1 MSKTYLLVICLLFA
15 SFTGCLESENEENL
29 DRYVIASGTA
39 STTSPSGKMADV
51 WIHGHEDS
59 METYLQAIMTRYPD
73 MTREEALEACS
84 CNSTH
89 HLGYITVNGSVEFGG
104 WPYNETWADYD
115 AYGWKITLLSGE
127 GTWDVIWLNSENTIR
142 ANNKGPAFLNSSFSE
157 LDQRGMSNSGS
168 KGPVEK
174 PEQICSGDPDNNWM
188 TPYGF
193 PNNCEH
199 SEQLFA
205 TNLYQFMIVNTGE
218 TDLVLEWTVY
228 GWK

>member
-1 MSKTYLLVICLLFA
+1 M
-15 SFTGCLESENEENL
+15 
-29 DRYVIASGTA
+29 
-39 STTSPSGKMADV
+39 
-51 WIHGHEDS
+51 
-59 METYLQAIMTRYPD
+59 
-73 MTREEALEACS
+73 
-84 CNSTH
+84 
-89 HLGYITVNGSVEFGG
+89 
-104 WPYNETWADYD
+104 
-115 AYGWKITLLSGE
+115 SGE
-127 GTWDVIWLNSENTIR
+127 GTWHVIWLNYEGMIR
-142 ANNKGPAFLNSSFSE
+142 ASNKGPAFLNSSFSE

-193 PNNCEH
+193 THNCKH

>member
-1 MSKTYLLVICLLFA
+1 MSKVYLLVICLLFA
-15 SFTGCLESENEENL
+15 SFTGCMEDEEEETLE
-29 DRYVIASGTA
+29 RHVITSGTA
-39 STTSPSGKMADV
+39 SYENGTSSSVVMKWQNIRGF
-51 WIHGHEDS
+51 EDS
-59 METYLQAIMTRYPD
+59 METWLHDIMVSHPN
-73 MTREEALEACS
+73 MTREEALEVCQ

-89 HLGYITVNGSVEFGG
+89 SFSGL
-104 WPYNETWADYD
+104 PYNETWADYD
-115 AYGWKITLLSGE
+115 EYGWEITLVSGE
-127 GTWDVIWLNSENTIR
+127 GTWDVIWLNYEGVIR
-142 ANNKGPAFLNSSFSE
+142 ANNKGPAFWNSSFSE
-157 LDQRGMSNSGS
+157 LNQRGMSNSGS

-193 PNNCEH
+193 TRNCEH

>member
-157 LDQRGMSNSGS
+157 LDQRGMNKSGS

-174 PEQICSGDPDNNWM
+174 PEQTCSGDPDNDWM

-193 PNNCEH
+193 QNNCE
-199 SEQLFA
+199 QQWD
-205 TNLYQFMIVNTGE
+205 LYRHGYAFLIVNTGE

>member
-1 MSKTYLLVICLLFA
+1 MF
-15 SFTGCLESENEENL
+15 
-29 DRYVIASGTA
+29 
-39 STTSPSGKMADV
+39 
-51 WIHGHEDS
+51 GH
-59 METYLQAIMTRYPD
+59 PN
-73 MTREEALEACS
+73 MTREEALEVCQ

-89 HLGYITVNGSVEFGG
+89 SFSGL
-104 WPYNETWADYD
+104 PYNETWADYD
-115 AYGWKITLLSGE
+115 KYEWEITLVSGE
-127 GTWDVIWLNSENTIR
+127 GTWDVIWLNNEGMIR
-142 ANNKGPAFLNSSFSE
+142 ASNKGPAFLNSSFSE

-193 PNNCEH
+193 PHDCER
-199 SEQLFA
+199 SEQIFTDNYYL
-205 TNLYQFMIVNTGE
+205 FMIVNTGE

>member
-15 SFTGCLESENEENL
+15 SFTGCLESEEEETL
-29 DRYVIASGTA
+29 ERHVITSGTA
-39 STTSPSGKMADV
+39 SYENGTSSSVVMKWQNIRGF
-51 WIHGHEDS
+51 EDS
-59 METYLQAIMTRYPD
+59 METYLNDIMIGKPN
-73 MTREEALEACS
+73 MTREEALEVCQ

-89 HLGYITVNGSVEFGG
+89 GPSGL
-104 WPYNETWADYD
+104 PYNETWADYD
-115 AYGWKITLLSGE
+115 KYEWEITLVSGE
-127 GTWDVIWLNSENTIR
+127 GTWDVIWLNYEGVIR
-142 ANNKGPAFLNSSFSE
+142 ANNKGPAFWNSSFSE

-168 KGPVEK
+168 KGPLEK

-199 SEQLFA
+199 SEQLFIDD
-205 TNLYQFMIVNTGE
+205 LYAFIIVNTGE

>member
-1 MSKTYLLVICLLFA
+1 MKWQNI
-15 SFTGCLESENEENL
+15 
-29 DRYVIASGTA
+29 R
-39 STTSPSGKMADV
+39 
-51 WIHGHEDS
+51 GHEDS
-59 METYLQAIMTRYPD
+59 METYLNDIMIKPN
-73 MTREEALEACS
+73 MTREEALEVCQ

-89 HLGYITVNGSVEFGG
+89 GPSGL
-104 WPYNETWADYD
+104 PYNETWADYD
-115 AYGWKITLLSGE
+115 KYEWEITLVSGE
-127 GTWDVIWLNSENTIR
+127 GTWDVIWLNYEGMILAS
-142 ANNKGPAFLNSSFSE
+142 NKGPAFLNSSFSE

-193 PNNCEH
+193 THNCKH

>member
-1 MSKTYLLVICLLFA
+1 MSKVYLLVICLLFA
-15 SFTGCLESENEENL
+15 SFTGCLESEEEETL
-29 DRYVIASGTA
+29 ERHVRASGTA
-39 STTSPSGKMADV
+39 SYENATSSSVVMKWQNIRGY
-51 WIHGHEDS
+51 EDS
-59 METYLQAIMTRYPD
+59 METYLNDIMFGHPN
-73 MTREEALEACS
+73 MTREEALEVCQ

-89 HLGYITVNGSVEFGG
+89 GPSGL
-104 WPYNETWADYD
+104 PYNETWADYD
-115 AYGWKITLLSGE
+115 KYEWEITLVSGE
-127 GTWDVIWLNSENTIR
+127 GTWDVIWLNNEGMIR
-142 ANNKGPAFLNSSFSE
+142 ASNKGPAFWNSSFSE

-199 SEQLFA
+199 SEQLFV

>member
-1 MSKTYLLVICLLFA
+1 M
-15 SFTGCLESENEENL
+15 
-29 DRYVIASGTA
+29 
-39 STTSPSGKMADV
+39 
-51 WIHGHEDS
+51 
-59 METYLQAIMTRYPD
+59 
-73 MTREEALEACS
+73 
-84 CNSTH
+84 
-89 HLGYITVNGSVEFGG
+89 
-104 WPYNETWADYD
+104 PYNETWADYD
-115 AYGWKITLLSGE
+115 EYGWEITLVSGE
-127 GTWDVIWLNSENTIR
+127 GTWDVIWLNNEGMIR
-142 ANNKGPAFLNSSFSE
+142 ASNKGPAFWNSSFSE

-188 TPYGF
+188 PPYGF
-193 PNNCEH
+193 THNCKH